1 MILLRSFFWLL
12 AALALATVASTQ
24 AITVEDFTRYA
35 EFETVNISPDGTYL
49 AVTQRQGNVERL
61 MVLERKTLK
70 PKIATSFG
78 DDISISNIIW
88 SGERYILVQPA
99 VRVPGITDY
108 HVSTGEIGVIDL
120 KTGRSELIFGYR
132 AGKKQ
137 TGTHIKQRKN
147 TDAAAVVLDTLPD
160 DPNRVLIQTLGYGA
174 RGDYNELLKLDVR
187 SGKKIQIARSPLRNG
202 YFAPSTTQSLVA
214 GLNVEGRYEVHTR
227 EEGGDYSKI
236 YTSSSAGEERTPLSV
251 GAQPGYFLF
260 SDSAAGK
267 TRGIISWNPRENK
280 IDELFRHDEV
290 DYESSMMTPQGELW
304 GVRYHDHFPKY
315 SYPNPDH
322 PLAKVHAR
330 LVKIFPNMD
339 VNITSITNDQKLG
352 VVHVSGPSLPGSFI
366 VTDLENFKFL
376 SRLDARSWLED
387 VQLAEVM
394 PFEFAA
400 RDGVKV
406 RGLLTMPPGE
416 NKNLPA
422 VVMVHGGPHG
432 VYDRWG
438 FNWQAQML
446 AAKGFAVL
454 QINYRGSGGRGLEFR
469 SQGYGRWGREMQD
482 DVTDGVKFAIGN
494 GTVDP
499 KRICIYGGSYGGYA
513 ALTGA
518 YRDPEFY
525 RCAVGL
531 AGVYDLEL
539 MFEAGDIRR
548 TLSGVNYLK
557 MAVGDNKDD
566 LRSRSPVHNASKIKI
581 PVLLVHGKRDVRVP
595 IKHAERMRR
604 ALQKSGNKPQW
615 HVEDREA
622 HGIFGDENRVV
633 VYQKIVDFF
642 SKHLA
647 LPAS

>member
-1 MILLRSFFWLL
+1 MLKIFIWVL
-12 AALALATVASTQ
+12 AALSLAPAAIVQAS
-24 AITVEDFTRYA
+24 TVEDFTRYA
-35 EFETVNISPDGTYL
+35 EFETVSISPNGTYL

-61 MVLERKTLK
+61 MVLDRKTLK
-70 PKIATSFG
+70 AKTVTDFG
-78 DDISISNIIW
+78 DKISISNIIW
-88 SGERYILVQPA
+88 SDERYILVQPA
-99 VRVPGITDY
+99 VRVHGRTDY
-108 HVSTGEIGVIDL
+108 HIPTGEIGVIDL
-120 KTGRSELIFGYR
+120 QTGRSELIFGYR

-147 TDAAAVVLDTLPD
+147 TDAAAIILDTLPEE
-160 DPNRVLIQTLGYGA
+160 PNQVLIQTLGYGL
-174 RGDYNELLKLDVR
+174 RGTYNELLKLDVR
-187 SGKKIQIARSPLRNG
+187 SGKKTQIARSPLRNG

-214 GLNVEGRYEVHTR
+214 GLNVEGNFEVHTR

-236 YTSSSAGEERTPLSV
+236 YTSSSAGEERTPLSI

-267 TRGIISWNPRENK
+267 SRGIISWNPRENK
-280 IDELFRHDEV
+280 TDELFRHAEV
-290 DYESSMMTPQGELW
+290 DYESSMMTPRGELW
-304 GVRYHDHFPKY
+304 GVRYYDHFPKY
-315 SYPNPDH
+315 NYPDPAH
-322 PLAKVHAR
+322 PLAVVHAR
-330 LVKIFPNMD
+330 LVKTFPNLD
-339 VNITSITNDQKLG
+339 VKIISMTDDQKMG
-352 VVHVSGPSLPGSFI
+352 VVHISGPSLPGSFI

-387 VQLAEVM
+387 IQLAEVM

-406 RGLLTMPPGE
+406 RGLLTLPPGE
-416 NKNLPA
+416 DKNLPA

-438 FNWQAQML
+438 FNWKAQML
-446 AAKGFAVL
+446 AAKGIAVL
-454 QINYRGSGGRGLEFR
+454 QINYRGSGGQGLDFR
-469 SQGYGRWGREMQD
+469 TLGYGRWGREMQD

-499 KRICIYGGSYGGYA
+499 KRVCIYGASYGGYS
-513 ALTGA
+513 ALVGVS
-518 YRDPEFY
+518 RDPDFY
-525 RCAVGL
+525 QCAVGL

-539 MFEAGDIRR
+539 MFEVGDIRR

-557 MAVGDNKDD
+557 MAVGDDKDD
-566 LRSRSPVHNASKIKI
+566 LRSRSPVHNASKIKV

-604 ALQKSGNKPQW
+604 ALQKSGNKPEW
-615 HVEDREA
+615 HVEAREA

-633 VYQKIVDFF
+633 VYQKIVDFL

-647 LPAS
+647 LPAN